1 MASPGRTL
9 SEWDSKRLL
18 AGYGVP
24 VVEEALAPSAAAAVE
39 SARKLGFPVAVK
51 LCGASIAHKTERDLV
66 RLALGDA
73 AAVAAASTDLLARR
87 RPGEEDAALL
97 VQRMIKGRREL
108 IAGLVRDRQFGPCVM
123 LGLGGVLAEALEDV
137 VFRVA
142 PLERVDALE
151 MIDDLRTARVLGA
164 FRGEPPVDREPL
176 VDVLCGLARLGLERE
191 DVRSVDLNP
200 LIVAGSRVVAVDALV
215 ELEEGR

>member
-1 MASPGRTL
+1 MTSPGRTL

-24 VVEEALAPSAAAAVE
+24 VVEEALAPSADAAVE

-66 RLALGDA
+66 RLGLGDA
-73 AAVAAASTDLLARR
+73 AAVAEASTDLLARR

-123 LGLGGVLAEALEDV
+123 LGLGGVLAEALQDV

-142 PLERVDALE
+142 PIERVDALE
-151 MIDDLRTARVLGA
+151 MIDDLRTSRVLGA
-164 FRGEPPVDREPL
+164 FRGEPPVDRELL
-176 VDVLCGLARLGLERE
+176 VDVLCGLGRLGVERE

-200 LIVAGSRVVAVDALV
+200 LIVTGSRVVAVDALV

>member
-1 MASPGRTL
+1 MHSPGRTL
-9 SEWDSKRLL
+9 SEYESKRLL

-24 VVEEALAPSAAAAVE
+24 IVAEELAPTAEAAVE
-39 SARKLGFPVAVK
+39 SARRLGFPVAVK
-51 LCGASIAHKTERDLV
+51 LCAASIAHKTERDLV
-66 RLALGDA
+66 RLGLGDA
-73 AAVAAASTDLLARR
+73 EAVAEAANDLLSRR
-87 RPGEEDAALL
+87 RAGEEDAALL
-97 VQRMIKGRREL
+97 VQRMVKGRREL

-123 LGLGGVLAEALEDV
+123 LGLGGVLAEALGDV

-151 MIDDLRTARVLGA
+151 MIDDLRTAKVLGA
-164 FRGEPPVDREPL
+164 FRGEPAVDREAL
-176 VDVLCGLARLGLERE
+176 AGLLEGLGRLGLERD

-200 LIVAGSRVVAVDALV
+200 LIVAGAQVVAVDALV